1 MALFRAAKQ
10 AIAIVHVQMRQ
21 VACRL
26 QDENS
31 ASFNCMAKTS
41 LVSGSVSATSPDL
54 ASAPAGDVKASAS
67 APSQT

>member
-41 LVSGSVSATSPDL
+41 VSATSPDL